1 MQQNIR
7 AAERLYLNEDGNRVL
22 RKGEPGTFK
31 LFRAQGQEI
40 TQAEIARFQLDPA
53 TGIPLESLTAPTPPP
68 ASEKKP
74 EKPAG
79 HPEEN
84 KMDTPDEAKGEREIR
99 FGGVPKE
106 PAEPDVDHEMFGGH
120 YEASPKAK
128 KGR

>member
-40 TQAEIARFQLDPA
+40 TPREIERFQLDPA
-53 TGIPLESLTAPTPPP
+53 TGIPLESLTAPTSPP
-68 ASEKKP
+68 ASPKKP
-74 EKPAG
+74 ENPAV

-84 KMDTPDEAKGEREIR
+84 KMDTPDEAKEIR
-99 FGGVPKE
+99 FGGGPKN
-106 PAEPDVDHEMFGGH
+106 PADPGVDHEMFGGQ
-120 YEASPKAK
+120 YEASPKVK